1 MHQRC
6 QWWDS
11 ITASSVD
18 WFNTVQLGCVFH
30 RCFDPRIV
38 TVRCVPL
45 HADASFTHYTW
56 QHCDDWQVLLNG
68 EEAETVD
75 WQRCDDWQ
83 VLLNGEEGETVDWQR
98 CDDWQ
103 VLLNGKEVETVVLI
117 DSAVMIDRCCW
128 MARRRRLL
136 IGRGMIMSSCSTQNP
151 EWTKLTFWWRTVD
164 VSTMQTLTAT
174 CWTTSAKV
182 TWAVLLCCCCDRGD
196 SAVSVSHEPCC
207 CVVVVTEV
215 TVLCRWL
222 MALTSVWT

>member
-56 QHCDDWQVLLNG
+56 QH
-68 EEAETVD
+68 
-75 WQRCDDWQ
+75 
-83 VLLNGEEGETVDWQR
+83 